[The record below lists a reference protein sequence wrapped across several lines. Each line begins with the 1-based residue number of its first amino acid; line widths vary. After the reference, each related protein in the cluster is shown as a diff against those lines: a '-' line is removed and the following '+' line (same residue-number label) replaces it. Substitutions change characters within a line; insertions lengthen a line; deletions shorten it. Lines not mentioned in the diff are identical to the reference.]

1 MYNPSTTS
9 MMQVTKSII
18 WLISIEYRFQELQ
31 GATLVFPP
39 KRNEDGSMP
48 EFDIPEG
55 ALVFPENGYRGPDII
70 ETAKAIAEREGF
82 DKLNAMNEADRV
94 ALFKERV

>member
-9 MMQVTKSII
+9 MMQVTQIDNMA
-18 WLISIEYRFQELQ
+18 ISIEYRFQELQ

-55 ALVFPENGYRGPDII
+55 ALVFPEMATVVLILSRLQKLLQN
-70 ETAKAIAEREGF
+70 AKASIH
-82 DKLNAMNEADRV
+82 
-94 ALFKERV
+94 